1 VRVVLDTNVLVAG
14 ILNPHGP
21 PGRLVDLVFAGD
33 LTLLA
38 DDRILSEY
46 DDVLRRSRFGFRTED
61 VAAVMAFIR
70 LTAEVAPVPP
80 LAVTLPDPDD
90 LPFLEVAVAGEAGL
104 LITGNQTHFA
114 PTVGSHG
121 VRVVSPREALI
132 GLAGDA

>member
-1 VRVVLDTNVLVAG
+1 MRVVLDTNVLVAG

-46 DDVLRRSRFGFRTED
+46 DEVLRRSRFGFRTAD

-104 LITGNQTHFA
+104 LIAGNQTHLA

>member
-46 DDVLRRSRFGFRTED
+46 DEVLRRSRFGFRTEEI
-61 VAAVMAFIR
+61 AAVMAFIR

-90 LPFLEVAVAGEAGL
+90 LPFPEVAVAGEAGL

-114 PTVGSHG
+114 PMAGSHG
-121 VRVVSPREALI
+121 VWVVSPREALI
-132 GLAGDA
+132 ALAGEA

>member
-1 VRVVLDTNVLVAG
+1 VRVVFDTNVLVAG

-38 DDRILSEY
+38 DDRIISEY
-46 DDVLRRSRFGFRTED
+46 DEVLRRSRFGFRSED

-70 LTAEVAPVPP
+70 RTAEVAPVPP
-80 LAVTLPDPDD
+80 LALTLPDPDD

-104 LITGNQTHFA
+104 LITGNHAHFSPMA
-114 PTVGSHG
+114 GSHG
-121 VRVVSPREALI
+121 VRVVSPRDALI
-132 GLAGDA
+132 ALAGEA

>member
-121 VRVVSPREALI
+121 VRVVSPRETLI

>member
-46 DDVLRRSRFGFRTED
+46 DEVLRRSRFGFRIED

-90 LPFLEVAVAGEAGL
+90 LPFLEVAVAGEADL
-104 LITGNQTHFA
+104 LITGNQAHFSPLA
-114 PTVGSHG
+114 GSHG
-121 VRVVSPREALI
+121 VLVVSPREALI
-132 GLAGDA
+132 ALAGEA